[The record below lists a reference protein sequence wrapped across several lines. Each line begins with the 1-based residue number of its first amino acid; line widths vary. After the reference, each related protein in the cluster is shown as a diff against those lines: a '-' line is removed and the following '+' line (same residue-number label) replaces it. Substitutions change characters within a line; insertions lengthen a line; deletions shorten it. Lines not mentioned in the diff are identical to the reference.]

1 MWPEM
6 VGSVLRLAVV
16 QPSFDS
22 QSTSLRLAACS
33 LRTFDMVVA
42 RHERALR
49 LAEGESQGESNGAPG
64 RIRTCGLWLRRPT
77 LYPAELRARERK
89 RIAFHPDNAIDT
101 RSSTKDYR
109 ARTTRPSTSD
119 HRLTTID
126 YRLTTI

>member
-77 LYPAELRARERK
+77 LYPAELRARTRRSGRLCLIERE
-89 RIAFHPDNAIDT
+89 PSSDNWPAS
-101 RSSTKDYR
+101 RS
-109 ARTTRPSTSD
+109 
-119 HRLTTID
+119 LTGE
-126 YRLTTI
+126 